1 MEGSTYSRVYDGICE
16 GGLDGSVGDL
26 FEVDGGV
33 REGRQSGR
41 DEGELFEVGEKLEGG
56 EWFY

>member
-56 EWFY
+56 E